1 MPSRPRSRSAA
12 CFLSCRS
19 LYVLQHIILGS
30 RGVHVPI
37 EVRLRHHTI
46 AVLIHLTEHPIH
58 LSVSD
63 RLGRARHLLKYSAD
77 FRSANDPISVLIA
90 RLEHAASFLN
100 WCRACWPVPDPACPT
115 SLDVI
120 DIAALRCV

>member
-1 MPSRPRSRSAA
+1 MLQNLVLRS
-12 CFLSCRS
+12 C
-19 LYVLQHIILGS
+19 
-30 RGVHVPI
+30 GVHIFI
-37 EVRLRHHTI
+37 EVRFRHRTI
-46 AVLIHLTEHPIH
+46 AVLIHLTDHPIH

-63 RLGRARHLLKYSAD
+63 RLGRAWHLLKYSAD
-77 FRSANDPISVLIA
+77 FRSADDPISVLIA

-120 DIAALRCV
+120 GIAALQCV